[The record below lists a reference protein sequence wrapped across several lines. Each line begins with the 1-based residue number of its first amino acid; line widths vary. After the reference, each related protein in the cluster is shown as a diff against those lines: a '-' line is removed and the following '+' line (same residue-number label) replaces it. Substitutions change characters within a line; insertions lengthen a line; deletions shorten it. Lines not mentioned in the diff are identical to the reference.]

1 MPLSVLEPKA
11 LWQHFQT
18 LCDTPRPSKHEA
30 LLIAKIREWAD
41 ANGIE
46 NLLDQTGNLI
56 LRKTA
61 SPGCEKALPVVMQS
75 HLDMVAQKR
84 SHSAHDFFKDPIQPR
99 IENNWVYATDTT
111 LGADNGIGVAA
122 ILAVFGAADIQHGPL
137 EALLTVD
144 EEAGM
149 SGAKGLQAGILNAQ
163 VLLNLDTEEEGEL
176 YVGCAGGVDVC
187 ATFNLQLLPVER
199 VIRNAVS
206 ALQINISGL
215 KGGHSGIDI
224 HKPLA
229 NANQLLAR
237 LLDVALQQGA
247 ALAFMQG
254 GTLRNAISRDASATV
269 CINQQQMDVLT
280 QALQSEFQKI
290 QAEYGSTEK
299 ALNLQLENCPV
310 PAQVMQAQQAKN
322 IIAALL
328 ACPHGVRRWSDQFA
342 GVVETSNNLG
352 VIRQQENTLQVY
364 NLTRSLLDIGR
375 DAQVQA
381 IRHLFTLAGAIVEE
395 SNAYPGWAPVRESPL
410 MDLMQQV
417 HHNCF
422 GHNAKVQIIH
432 AGLECGILGAAYP
445 HWQMISFGPSIRGA
459 HSPDEGVD
467 IHSVQQFWLYLCA
480 ALKALSE
487 RKAL

>member
-1 MPLSVLEPKA
+1 MPLSALQPQA

-18 LCDTPRPSKHEA
+18 LCDTPRPSKHESA
-30 LLIAKIREWAD
+30 LINKIRQWAD
-41 ANGIE
+41 AHGIE
-46 NLLDQTGNLI
+46 NFLDQTGNLI
-56 LRKTA
+56 LRKAA
-61 SPGCEKALPVVMQS
+61 SAGCEKSVPVVMQS

-99 IENNWVYATDTT
+99 IDNNWVYATDTT

-122 ILAVFGAADIQHGPL
+122 ILAVFGASDIQHGPL

-149 SGAKGLQAGILNAQ
+149 SGAKGLQPGILNAQ

-187 ATFNLQLLPVER
+187 ARFDLQFSPVPA
-199 VIRNAVS
+199 NATG
-206 ALQINISGL
+206 LQINVSGL

-247 ALAFMQG
+247 QLAQLQG
-254 GTLRNAISRDASATV
+254 GTLRNAISRDASATL
-269 CINQQQMDVLT
+269 CISQNQMDDLNK
-280 QALQSEFQKI
+280 ALQAEFQKI

-299 ALNLQLENCPV
+299 TLNLQIENATQ
-310 PAQVMQAQQAKN
+310 PAQVILPQQAQQ

-328 ACPHGVRRWSDQFA
+328 ACPHGVRRWSDQFE

-352 VIRQQENTLQVY
+352 VIRQQGNQLEIY

-381 IRHLFTLAGAIVEE
+381 IRHLFTLAGARVTE

-417 HHNCF
+417 HQQCF
-422 GHNAKVQIIH
+422 GHLAKVQIIH

-445 HWQMISFGPSIRGA
+445 HWQMISFGPCVRGA
-459 HSPDEGVD
+459 HSPDEGVS
-467 IHSVQQFWLYLCA
+467 ISSVQQFWLYLCA